1 MSVGELLKI
10 KRDNILE
17 VAATYGAKNIRV
29 FGSAARGDAG
39 PSSDVD
45 FLVEFEE
52 GRSLFDLVGLGQD
65 LEKLLGRPVDIVEP
79 EGVHWYIRDK
89 VLQEAV
95 PL

>member
-1 MSVGELLKI
+1 MSVGELLKV
-10 KRDNILE
+10 KGDEILE

-29 FGSAARGDAG
+29 FGSAARNQAG
-39 PSSDVD
+39 PSSDID

-52 GRSLFDLVGLGQD
+52 GRSLLDQVGLGQD
-65 LEKLLGRPVDIVEP
+65 LAKLLGHPVDIVEQ